1 MQNKISAMLMQAKYP
16 AHVTAVI
23 YNTHPGLG
31 LGRHLGLV
39 LEVLLVVLFPL
50 GLDPVDFGLL
60 FGRLGLGLEA
70 LEELLVDQR
79 RGGQEAAGA
88 RAGAGARRHVGGCA
102 GGVHDADSLC
112 RSVGGDGEGID
123 YDAWC
128 RGGHHSGGG
137 EDGGGLHLAD
147 TSRNYVGTRNNESV
161 LSGLQ
166 HYIGTINHCRLAVAR
181 TSKRS
186 TENKKKTQD
195 LHVHVV
201 SSR

>member
-1 MQNKISAMLMQAKYP
+1 MLIQAKYP

-23 YNTHPGLG
+23 MYNTHPGLG

-39 LEVLLVVLFPL
+39 LVVLLVVLFPP
-50 GLDPVDFGLL
+50 GLDPVGPGLFL
-60 FGRLGLGLEA
+60 GRLGLCLEA

-88 RAGAGARRHVGGCA
+88 RAGARRNVGGCA
-102 GGVHDADSLC
+102 GGVHDADRFW
-112 RSVGGDGEGID
+112 RSVGWDGEGID

-147 TSRNYVGTRNNESV
+147 IIMGEE
-161 LSGLQ
+161 Q
-166 HYIGTINHCRLAVAR
+166 
-181 TSKRS
+181 
-186 TENKKKTQD
+186 
-195 LHVHVV
+195 
-201 SSR
+201 